1 MTRDADT
8 RQVTREQIA
17 KALAAHW
24 PAGMKR
30 LRWTPE
36 GWAKV
41 LFATL
46 PQPAPVADGEP
57 RTRSGQAW
65 LNDLHEPK
73 GPCYD
78 SPHCEHGAP
87 ILAIEAEAV
96 GQNDANYRAGFRDG
110 QCEAAQPAP
119 GLDVERLAR
128 ALGQAERE
136 PILNG
141 AGQVI
146 GYNPAT
152 AEAIAR
158 AYEYEPSAA
167 YAAAVAGE
175 GEGEPNTHQCPMCHG
190 EGRVRT

>member
-119 GLDVERLAR
+119 GLDALA
-128 ALGQAERE
+128 
-136 PILNG
+136 
-141 AGQVI
+141 
-146 GYNPAT
+146 
-152 AEAIAR
+152 
-158 AYEYEPSAA
+158 AA
-167 YAAAVAGE
+167 YHKARLRYATGTYYCGSESGPFEFDSGPCSCRMDMRETLAEYARLRGDE
-175 GEGEPNTHQCPMCHG
+175 
-190 EGRVRT
+190 